1 MPRKKKYKWLKG
13 CERRRYKSRQELFDI
28 AKGNTDFATDAFI
41 KAYEKEEE
49 YNIAMAEKKRQEEE
63 ENFRKLASVDYRRD
77 IYFQVNNLSEIDK
90 LKAYIVTFKE
100 HPNLLYVA
108 FSLNREKAEAEAQR
122 YMRDVYYS
130 MYSIT
135 DCPISLKE
143 AHGLRAKNLDK
154 YKTTGKIPIPEL
166 MKEGLTFPCCGC
178 GKYNF
183 DLVDYETKRCFIV
196 EGEGDLNPYTNGSVF
211 CYNCYKKYFC

>member
-122 YMRDVYYS
+122 YMRDIYYS

-143 AHGLRAKNLDK
+143 AHALRAKNLDK
-154 YKTTGKIPIPEL
+154 YKTTGKIKTEYDLDKNIGSL
-166 MKEGLTFPCCGC
+166 METITNIFTLS
-178 GKYNF
+178 F
-183 DLVDYETKRCFIV
+183 DEAIKKVEIIFI
-196 EGEGDLNPYTNGSVF
+196 LAKF
-211 CYNCYKKYFC
+211 F